1 MLSLTNYIEKP
12 ELLDTAA
19 VQELHELV
27 ERYPYFQAARLLLL
41 RGLYQLQSDDFGAEL
56 RQAALQVPDRARL
69 FELIEGD
76 KFKLEPEVRVTR
88 DPVQTETAPAADRTQ
103 ALIDSFLQRQP
114 EESKPRRT
122 RTVDATTDYIG
133 YLLQMEDAPALPPLA
148 TNTPDVNTPVQG
160 LTISTN
166 QELDGDDESAT
177 EWEDELTPLGLE
189 ENDENASSET
199 FFTETLARIYIKQGK
214 YNKAIEII
222 RRLNLNYPKKSRY
235 FADQIRFLEKLII
248 NEQNKNNN

>member
-12 ELLDTAA
+12 EQLDTTA

-41 RGLYQLQSDDFGAEL
+41 RGLYQLQSDNFGTEL

-76 KFKLEPEVRVTR
+76 KFKLEPETRVVRE
-88 DPVQTETAPAADRTQ
+88 PEQTETVMPADRTQ
-103 ALIDSFLQRQP
+103 ALIDSFLQRRP

-133 YLLQMEDAPALPPLA
+133 YLLQTEDAPLPPPMA
-148 TNTPDVNTPVQG
+148 TNSPHESDPVQR
-160 LTISTN
+160 LTISAK
-166 QELDGDDESAT
+166 QEQEGDDDSST
-177 EWEDELTPLGLE
+177 EWEDELTPLALE
-189 ENDENASSET
+189 ENEENATSET

-214 YNKAIEII
+214 YSKAIEII

-248 NEQNKNNN
+248 NEQNININ